1 MKEDNLY
8 LLESIFVND
17 IRDPLRI
24 DIYLSQR
31 FPETGRTQFQKQI
44 ANKWILLNN
53 HETDKGTKVQ
63 VNDHILIFTPYK
75 SKTECI
81 PNFSIVPDIVFEDD
95 ALIVLNKPAG
105 LQVHPASGNH
115 DNTLLNGLVAYLAS
129 SDIHMVHRLDKF
141 TSGLIVFAKTEKARD
156 LLSEAFSK
164 KIARRKY
171 NALVWGKM
179 ASEGTINEAIGRLP
193 ENQQRFGP
201 LSKFDG
207 GKSAITHFKTLQSF
221 SFHSL
226 IECLL
231 ETGRTHQIRVHMQF
245 NKTPIIGDFE
255 YGGDKLL
262 LGLREE
268 NYIKNMEKLLSLFN
282 GQALHAIA
290 LDFPHPETNERMHF
304 TAALPDNFIT
314 ALELLEKV
322 DEDLGKRS

>member
-1 MKEDNLY
+1 MKEDLY
-8 LLESIFVND
+8 LLASFLVQD

-24 DIYLSQR
+24 DLYLSQR

-44 ANKWILLNN
+44 ANKWILVNN

-63 VNDHILIFTPYK
+63 ANDHILIFTPYK

-81 PNFSIVPDIVFEDD
+81 PNPAIIPDIVFEDNE
-95 ALIVLNKPAG
+95 LILLNKPAG

-115 DNTLLNGLVAYLAS
+115 DNTLLNGLVAYLGS
-129 SDIHMVHRLDKF
+129 EEIHIVHRLDKF

-171 NALVWGKM
+171 RALVWGKM
-179 ASEGTINEAIGRLP
+179 PTEGTINEAIGRLP

-207 GKSAITHFKTLQSF
+207 GKSAVTHYKTLKSF
-221 SFHSL
+221 SFQSL
-226 IECLL
+226 IECSL

-255 YGGDKLL
+255 YGGDQVL
-262 LGLREE
+262 LGIREE
-268 NYIKNMEKLLSLFN
+268 SYIKNMEKLLSLFK
-282 GQALHAIA
+282 GQALHAIE
-290 LDFPHPETNERMHF
+290 LDFPHPGTNELMHF
-304 TAALPDNFIT
+304 TVDLPNNFKE
-314 ALELLEKV
+314 ALEILEKV
-322 DEDLGKRS
+322 SEDLMNLR